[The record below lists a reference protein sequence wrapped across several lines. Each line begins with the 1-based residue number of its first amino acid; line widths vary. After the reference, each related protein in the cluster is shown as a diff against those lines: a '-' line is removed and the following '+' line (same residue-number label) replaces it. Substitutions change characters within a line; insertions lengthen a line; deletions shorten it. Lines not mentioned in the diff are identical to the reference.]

1 MRIRHL
7 EVCGELEVRRI
18 VLLTDFSR
26 FQSESNEEKSDRNEV
41 NIYQVQNE
49 RVQTGTQADGRE
61 DA

>member
-26 FQSESNEEKSDRNEV
+26 FRSESNEEKSDRNEV